1 MTTEYAIR
9 MGDGQQIYMTKEQIL
24 EEMFE
29 GIADAADLG
38 TIPELSADEAD
49 ELADIIMAPTRTVGV
64 TPGKEVVMTHDGGT
78 INIDADQGSS
88 GVGIPTSRLA
98 GCLIEERAFG
108 ADTMELGHIDYS
120 FKPVKP
126 IIAHECQAMDVVQQ
140 NAIVPMFYGA
150 MPNLGLYYTPDGP
163 YENPGDLMKAFK
175 IKEAQESMESAAD
188 HLIRDAVYVMQ
199 HMMESGAD
207 GVNFDTTGAAGDG
220 DVYATIKAIEILR
233 NEFPNMYIESGMAG
247 ELVLGLHG
255 ELEYDGTVLA
265 GLWPHEQAPLL
276 AKAGSNVFG
285 PVCNT
290 NTSKSFAWNV
300 GRSVTFTKAAVKASP
315 IPCHANMGMGVGG
328 VPMTEVPAIDALT
341 RANKAMVEIAGV
353 DGI

>member
-1 MTTEYAIR
+1 MATEYFTR
-9 MGDGQQIYMTKEQIL
+9 RGDGQRIYMTKEEIL
-24 EEMFE
+24 ADMFE
-29 GIADAADLG
+29 GIANAADYG
-38 TIPELSADEAD
+38 SIPELTEDEAD

-88 GVGIPTSRLA
+88 GAGIPTSRLA
-98 GCLIEERAFG
+98 GTLIEERAFG

-126 IIAHECQAMDVVQQ
+126 IIAHECQAMDVVLQ
-140 NAIVPMFYGA
+140 NTIVPMFYGA

-175 IKEAQESMESAAD
+175 IEESHKSMESAAE
-188 HLIRDAVYVMQ
+188 HLVRDAVYIMQ
-199 HMMESGAD
+199 NMMATGAD

-220 DVYATIKAIEILR
+220 DVYATIKAIEQLR
-233 NEFPNMYIESGMAG
+233 AQYPEMYIEAGMAG

-255 ELEYDGTVLA
+255 ELAYDGTTLA

-276 AKAGSNVFG
+276 AKAGANVFG

-300 GRSVTFTKAAVKASP
+300 GRSVTFIKAAVKAST
-315 IPCHANMGMGVGG
+315 IPCHVNMGMGVGG
-328 VPMTEVPAIDALT
+328 VPMTEVPAMDALS